1 MGFLFMVVVGAI
13 LGWLS
18 TIILQIEE
26 PRPIL
31 LNMAAGVAGALLM
44 GLFIAPLFGSASLLG
59 DNYSI
64 WTLLLSLAGSIVGVA
79 ALNVVRR
86 SQLR

>member
-1 MGFLFMVVVGAI
+1 MGFLFMIVVGAI

-31 LNMAAGVAGALLM
+31 LNIAAGVAGALLT
-44 GLFIAPLFGSASLLG
+44 GLFIAPLFGSPSLLG

-64 WTLLLSLAGSIVGVA
+64 WALLLSLAGSLVGVA